1 MKYVGRGYVDGGAT
15 AAAAAAIAAALALAV
30 IHRIRLIMVVI
41 SRIMVAGRNTSGPL
55 LRLTDRRLQCVV
67 K

>member
-41 SRIMVAGRNTSGPL
+41 SRIMVAGGIDPILSKQIGF
-55 LRLTDRRLQCVV
+55 
-67 K
+67 